1 MNSITLEKIEN
12 NIESNKKSNKIILRE
27 KFKRTNKEIRAVI
40 NYLSDKN
47 AKNIIVL
54 DIRKVSQL
62 ADFIIIASGTSDRQ
76 VSAIADN
83 VLTSVKRKPAAIDGI
98 DTSRWVAMDYGDM
111 IIHIFL
117 ESYRSFYN
125 LENLWPDAKELIV
138 EDKN

>member
-1 MNSITLEKIEN
+1 MNLITLEKE
-12 NIESNKKSNKIILRE
+12 NIESNKKIIRK

-83 VLTSVKRKPAAIDGI
+83 ILTSVKRKPIAIDGI
-98 DTSRWVAMDYGDM
+98 NTSRWVAMDYGDI

-117 ESYRSFYN
+117 ESYRFFYN
-125 LENLWPDAKELIV
+125 LENLWPDAKELII
-138 EDKN
+138 EDKD

>member
-1 MNSITLEKIEN
+1 VNSITLEKIES
-12 NIESNKKSNKIILRE
+12 NIESNKKILRE

-40 NYLSDKN
+40 NCLSDKN
-47 AKNIIVL
+47 ATNIIVL

-83 VLTSVKRKPAAIDGI
+83 VLTSVKRKPIAIDGI

-117 ESYRSFYN
+117 EPYRSFYN
-125 LENLWPDAKELIV
+125 LENLWPDAKELII

>member
-1 MNSITLEKIEN
+1 MNSITLEKIESN
-12 NIESNKKSNKIILRE
+12 TESNKKILRK
-27 KFKRTNKEIRAVI
+27 KFKRANKEVRAVI

-47 AKNIIVL
+47 AENIIVL

-62 ADFIIIASGTSDRQ
+62 ADFIIIATGTSDRQ

-83 VLTSVKRKPAAIDGI
+83 VLTSLKRKPIAIDGI
-98 DTSRWVAMDYGDM
+98 DTSRWVAIDYGDM

-117 ESYRSFYN
+117 EPYRSFYN
-125 LENLWPDAKELIV
+125 LENLWPDAKELII

>member
-1 MNSITLEKIEN
+1 MNLITLEKE
-12 NIESNKKSNKIILRE
+12 NIESNKKIIRK

-83 VLTSVKRKPAAIDGI
+83 ILTSVKRKPIAIDGI
-98 DTSRWVAMDYGDM
+98 NTSRWVAMDYGDI

-117 ESYRSFYN
+117 ESYRFFYN
-125 LENLWPDAKELIV
+125 LENLLPDAKELII
-138 EDKN
+138 EDKD